1 MAECVYCRAETQLYD
16 RGLPICPK
24 CSDAPEV
31 KRKPGQNTDKIHL
44 ILMSRIAEATAKVSA
59 ANEKFS
65 EVLNRFPS
73 GPPHPDGVQRI
84 KNASRELTVAR

>member
-44 ILMSRIAEATAKVSA
+44 ILMSRIAES
-59 ANEKFS
+59 
-65 EVLNRFPS
+65 
-73 GPPHPDGVQRI
+73 H
-84 KNASRELTVAR
+84 REG